1 MPTGTS
7 FSGREAVKSTRF
19 LTVWGERSPQTP
31 SSLACLSS
39 HRWIPLKSL
48 QHPRAQLGFDPP
60 HTAPHSKSSNQSY
73 KAPDL
78 SKLQSA

>member
-1 MPTGTS
+1 MNSLTWDTQSKIFP
-7 FSGREAVKSTRF
+7 SGKRTKNSNPAV
-19 LTVWGERSPQTP
+19 LNP
-31 SSLACLSS
+31 SG
-39 HRWIPLKSL
+39 IPLKSL